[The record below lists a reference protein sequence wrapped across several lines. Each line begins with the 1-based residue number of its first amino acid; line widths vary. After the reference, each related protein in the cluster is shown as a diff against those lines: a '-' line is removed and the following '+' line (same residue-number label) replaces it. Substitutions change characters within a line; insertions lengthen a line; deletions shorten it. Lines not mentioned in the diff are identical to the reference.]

1 MADYAGRSKLWTPR
15 WYPLK
20 PVPIQVALDATPARF
35 AVVPAGRRSGKT
47 ERAKRKGIKVAYKLP
62 PGGRVGFGAP
72 TRDQAKSIFWDDLK
86 KMVPA
91 WAMAGPPRETDLIIT
106 LRNGVE
112 IRVVGM
118 DKPARVEGTPWDW
131 FCLDEYANCKE
142 EAWMAHLYP
151 ALSTIGREGR
161 AWLIGVP
168 EGRNHYYELYKRA
181 QADTSGQ
188 WSAFTWL
195 SSEVLPERTIE
206 AARRDMDPLTFQQ
219 EYEASFVNFSGQAY
233 YPFRDDLHCAPI
245 REKYNPRAPLIFMFD
260 FNVEPGVA
268 AIGQEIEIP
277 DKRAPE
283 PDIEFEGKKLFNP
296 KVHPTDRGPVG
307 ATGVM
312 GEVWIER
319 NSNTEVVC
327 NRLINDWGDHEGPI
341 MLYGDA
347 TGGARGTA
355 KLDGSDW
362 DIITR
367 MMYAHYGTERVHRKG
382 HRATT
387 GGYLNP
393 SERARVNAVNTR
405 LLTGEGVVRLVV
417 DPRFAPHVVRDFEG
431 VRLLE
436 GGSGE
441 IDKKDGEASGLTH
454 ISDAVGYYVEHRYP
468 TRVGQRSR
476 IIEGAF

>member
-1 MADYAGRSKLWTPR
+1 MSYTGQSKLWTPR

-20 PVPIQVALDATPARF
+20 PIPVQIALDRSPARF

-47 ERAKRKGIKVAYKLP
+47 ERAKRKGIKVAYRLP

-72 TRDQAKSIFWDDLK
+72 TRDQAKQIFWDDLK
-86 KMVPA
+86 KMIPTF
-91 WAMAGPPRETDLIIT
+91 AMAREPRETDLSIM

-118 DKPARVEGTPWDW
+118 DKPARVEGMPWDW

-151 ALSTIGREGR
+151 ALSTIGREGS

-168 EGRNHYYELYKRA
+168 EGRNHYYDLYNRA
-181 QADTSGQ
+181 RSDTTGE
-188 WSAFTWL
+188 WAAFTWY

-206 AARRDMDPLTFQQ
+206 QARNDMDPLTFQQ

-233 YPFRDDLHCAPI
+233 YPFRDDIHCHPI
-245 REKYNPRAPLIFMFD
+245 REKYNPRGPLIFAFD

-268 AIGQEIEIP
+268 AIIQEIEVP
-277 DKRAPE
+277 DNRAPLPE
-283 PDIEFEGKKLFNP
+283 VEVDGRSLFKKGAIDTDRPDI
-296 KVHPTDRGPVG
+296 G
-307 ATGVM
+307 ASGVI

-319 NSNTEVVC
+319 NSNTEAVC
-327 NRLINDWGDHEGPI
+327 RKLIQDWGDHAGPI
-341 MLYGDA
+341 YLYGDA

-355 KLDGSDW
+355 KLEGSDW
-362 DIITR
+362 DIISR
-367 MMYAHYGTERVHRKG
+367 MMYAHFGTQRVHRKG
-382 HRATT
+382 HRAST
-387 GGYLNP
+387 GGYVNP

-405 LLTGEGVVRLVV
+405 LLSGDGTVRLVV
-417 DPRFAPHVVRDFEG
+417 DPRYAPHVVRDFEG

-441 IDKKDGEASGLTH
+441 IDKKDGEAAGLTH
-454 ISDAVGYYVEHRYP
+454 ISDAVGYYVEHRFP
-468 TRVGQRSR
+468 TRVGQKVR
-476 IIEGAF
+476 ITEGAF